1 MKSDSKKLIDILRI
15 TLYYAIATF
24 FAIKFFEIFSDLGT
38 FSFYTNVLITDVIA
52 TIIIF
57 CFSCIKKNASVYDPY
72 WSVQPIVILSC
83 FLFGPN
89 REKHSF
95 LPIYLFCIIC
105 FWGIRLTVNWAYTF
119 KNLQTQ
125 DWRYTMLKEKTKKF
139 YPIVNFFGI
148 HLVPTLIVYAC
159 TLPALYALQN
169 NWEKCNIGCIIFGAI
184 SICAVILQGI
194 SDYQMHKFR
203 KEKAQNPETTP
214 QFIRNGLW
222 KYSRHP
228 NYLGEIIMWWGIA
241 LAVVCVVPHQWY
253 LIIGAFINTCLF
265 LFISIPMA
273 DNRQS
278 QKQGFDEYKKQTR
291 MLLPIAVNKKSE
303 KSN

>member
-1 MKSDSKKLIDILRI
+1 MP
-15 TLYYAIATF
+15 F
-24 FAIKFFEIFSDLGT
+24 F
-38 FSFYTNVLITDVIA
+38 Y
-52 TIIIF
+52 
-57 CFSCIKKNASVYDPY
+57 
-72 WSVQPIVILSC
+72 Q
-83 FLFGPN
+83 
-89 REKHSF
+89 
-95 LPIYLFCIIC
+95 IYLFCIIC

-119 KNLQTQ
+119 KNLKSQ

-159 TLPALYALQN
+159 TIPAIYAI
-169 NWEKCNIGCIIFGAI
+169 NIPLAKLNVYSIIFGVI

-228 NYLGEIIMWWGIA
+228 NYLGEIIMWWGIS
-241 LAVVCVVPHQWY
+241 LSVVYAVPERWY
-253 LIIGAFINTCLF
+253 LIAGAFVNTCLF

-278 QKQGFDEYKKQTR
+278 QKPGFDEYKKQGRIEFVTFHQSYSYEEFVEGKDFDD
-291 MLLPIAVNKKSE
+291 MCYYE
-303 KSN
+303 KLIYTKVTGEEI